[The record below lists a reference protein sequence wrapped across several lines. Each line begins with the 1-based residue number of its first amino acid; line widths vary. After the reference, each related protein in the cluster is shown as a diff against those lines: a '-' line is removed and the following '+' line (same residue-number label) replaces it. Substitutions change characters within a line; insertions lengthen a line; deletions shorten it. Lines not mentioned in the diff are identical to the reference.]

1 MCIRDSLYKAPSWT
15 SLIFWTQPTVIRLDG
30 STIANLD
37 VYPNPSRDLF
47 NVSFTSEDMQDLE
60 LRVINVVGEVVYTDN
75 LEQFVGEYT
84 KSIDLSTYTKGVY
97 FLEITTN
104 NGVVNK
110 KLILQ

>member
-1 MCIRDSLYKAPSWT
+1 M
-15 SLIFWTQPTVIRLDG
+15 
-30 STIANLD
+30 
-37 VYPNPSRDLF
+37 
-47 NVSFTSEDMQDLE
+47 
-60 LRVINVVGEVVYTDN
+60 INVVGEVIYTEN

-84 KSIDLSTYTKGVY
+84 KQIDLSNNSKGVY